1 MEHDDHFLV
10 YTLGSDWTLGEPDKP
25 HMQALVVAE
34 DIGNQLFV
42 QAIGFAQLAFG
53 AVTVDS
59 MAKAALGHTD
69 EHLYLWPAFTRH
81 DAENGTQREDG
92 DGATACREERLDVF
106 LQTEVLTLRETIH
119 FHTLNIL
126 WMEYVLGKFMKSK
139 RGQQV
144 AAHRRLHTTC

>member
-10 YTLGSDWTLGEPDKP
+10 YALGSDWTLGEPDKP

-34 DIGNQLFV
+34 NIGNQLFV

-69 EHLYLWPAFTRH
+69 EHLCLWPAFTRH

-106 LQTEVLTLRETIH
+106 FRQRCSH
-119 FHTLNIL
+119 F
-126 WMEYVLGKFMKSK
+126 GKPFIFI
-139 RGQQV
+139 R
-144 AAHRRLHTTC
+144 

>member
-1 MEHDDHFLV
+1 MEHDDHFFV
-10 YTLGSDWTLGEPDKP
+10 YALGSDWALGEPNKP
-25 HMQALVVAE
+25 HMQALIVAE
-34 DIGNQLFV
+34 NIGNQLFV

-53 AVTVDS
+53 AVTVNS
-59 MAKAALGHTD
+59 MAEAALGHTD

-92 DGATACREERLDVF
+92 DGAAACREERLDVF

-126 WMEYVLGKFMKSK
+126 WMEYVLGEFLKSK